1 MFDLSVGIGELIL
14 RAVIVYFFLFVIFR
28 FGGKKH
34 IGELAPFDFVV
45 LLILS
50 ELVNGSLMG
59 GDVSLPAGLISAAV
73 LLGIVQ
79 LVGYVSWRNK
89 KAERLFEGI
98 PKILV
103 RHGRVNREMLA
114 KERVTRSELVEALR
128 RQGHTSLDA
137 VRFAVLENDGSITVG
152 IRVERE

>member
-50 ELVNGSLMG
+50 ESVNGSLMG

-152 IRVERE
+152 IRVERG

>member
-1 MFDLSVGIGELIL
+1 MRPIRSRQV
-14 RAVIVYFFLFVIFR
+14 A
-28 FGGKKH
+28 
-34 IGELAPFDFVV
+34 
-45 LLILS
+45 
-50 ELVNGSLMG
+50 
-59 GDVSLPAGLISAAV
+59 
-73 LLGIVQ
+73 GIVQ

-152 IRVERE
+152 IRVERG